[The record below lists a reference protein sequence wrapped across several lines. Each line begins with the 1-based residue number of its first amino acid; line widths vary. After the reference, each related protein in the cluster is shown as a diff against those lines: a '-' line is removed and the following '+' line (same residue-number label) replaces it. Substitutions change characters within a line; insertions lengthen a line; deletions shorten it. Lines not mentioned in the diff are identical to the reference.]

1 MQVSPLVMNSDSE
14 ELRVPVCD
22 RRALVADDSET
33 ILHAICSLLEHY
45 RIAEVTG
52 RASNAREALEIAAAS
67 NPDFALID
75 IDMPEVN
82 GLTTALL
89 LSQAQP
95 TTRVI
100 LMSMEPTSQ
109 QRIAGAGCG
118 AWALISKPRFI
129 RELRALFQRDA
140 AFPAAPPDRAPIME
154 MSNSEFAILNTV
166 GARRRRRRS
175 SIGKS

>member
-1 MQVSPLVMNSDSE
+1 MNSHDND
-14 ELRVPVCD
+14 LPVSVCR

-45 RIAEVTG
+45 QLAEITG
-52 RASNAREALEIAAAS
+52 RASNAMEALEIAAVS
-67 NPDFALID
+67 SPDFALID
-75 IDMPEVN
+75 IDMPGVN

-95 TTRVI
+95 ATKVI

-129 RELRALFQRDA
+129 RELRALFERDA
-140 AFPAAPPDRAPIME
+140 AFPVAPPERAPIME
-154 MSNSEFAILNTV
+154 MSDSKFSILNTV
-166 GARRRRRRS
+166 GARRRRRR
-175 SIGKS
+175 G

>member
-1 MQVSPLVMNSDSE
+1 MQVPQLVTNSDPTDLPAS
-14 ELRVPVCD
+14 VCA

-45 RIAEVTG
+45 HLAEVTG
-52 RASNAREALEIAAAS
+52 RASNAMEALEIAAAS

-109 QRIAGAGCG
+109 QR
-118 AWALISKPRFI
+118 
-129 RELRALFQRDA
+129 
-140 AFPAAPPDRAPIME
+140 
-154 MSNSEFAILNTV
+154 
-166 GARRRRRRS
+166 
-175 SIGKS
+175 

>member
-1 MQVSPLVMNSDSE
+1 MQRPQLAMNSEPADPAVS
-14 ELRVPVCD
+14 VCE

-33 ILHAICSLLEHY
+33 MLHAICSLLEHY
-45 RIAEVTG
+45 RIAEVAG
-52 RASNAREALEIAAAS
+52 RASNAMEALEIAAAS

-109 QRIAGAGCG
+109 QRIAGASCG

-129 RELRALFQRDA
+129 RELRTLFERDA
-140 AFPAAPPDRAPIME
+140 AFPSAPPERAPIME

-166 GARRRRRRS
+166 GAHRRRRR
-175 SIGKS
+175 G

>member
-1 MQVSPLVMNSDSE
+1 MKRFKILNFKSFPGAPMQGPQLVMKSDPTD
-14 ELRVPVCD
+14 LPVSVCE

-67 NPDFALID
+67 QPDFALID
-75 IDMPEVN
+75 IDMPEVS

-95 TTRVI
+95 ATRVI
-100 LMSMEPTSQ
+100 LMSMEPPSH
-109 QRIAGAGCG
+109 QRIAGPRSGPCP
-118 AWALISKPRFI
+118 LITKPRSI
-129 RELRALFQRDA
+129 RECRPF
-140 AFPAAPPDRAPIME
+140 FH
-154 MSNSEFAILNTV
+154 
-166 GARRRRRRS
+166 
-175 SIGKS
+175 